1 MEHHPTDAEKQ
12 TQGLCGATSP
22 PAFMTNV
29 SGGLSPAGERNIV
42 VLMLGGAKS
51 PIEFMINVVGGEARE
66 GSPKALFLEP
76 HQRAHNSR
84 RNASVGRHPPKR

>member
-29 SGGLSPAGERNIV
+29 SGGLSPAGERNRV
-42 VLMLGGAKS
+42 DLTLGGAKS
-51 PIEFMINVVGGEARE
+51 RPRLTLMRPGE
-66 GSPKALFLEP
+66 GSPQALFCLERMSLP
-76 HQRAHNSR
+76 LKINVRMAY
-84 RNASVGRHPPKR
+84 G

>member
-12 TQGLCGATSP
+12 TQGLCSATSP

-51 PIEFMINVVGGEARE
+51 PTEFMINVVGGKGLPR
-66 GSPKALFLEP
+66 PFFIL
-76 HQRAHNSR
+76 RTSR
-84 RNASVGRHPPKR
+84 IAGDNPCRQ